1 MARPLLIIIVISLG
15 VLIVQTTAIPFI
27 AVGTIV
33 PDLVVLWIVYL
44 GITRGQVTA
53 STAGFLLG
61 LALDIL
67 AGEDG
72 MLGLSSLTKAVAG
85 FLAGYTFSENKTQ
98 QTLSSAQF
106 PLIVAVVSL
115 VHNLLYFI
123 IFLQGTDISWDNAI
137 VRHGI
142 PATVYTV
149 LVALIPMFIIAR
161 RNRS

>member
-1 MARPLLIIIVISLG
+1 MARSLILLIISIV
-15 VLIVQTTAIPFI
+15 VLLAQTTVIPFI

-33 PDLVVLWIVYL
+33 PDLVVIWIVYL
-44 GITRGQVTA
+44 GITRGQITA
-53 STAGFLLG
+53 STAGFFLG
-61 LALDIL
+61 FALDIL

-85 FLAGYTFSENKTQ
+85 FLAGFTFNENKTT

-106 PLIVAVVSL
+106 PVIVAVVSL
-115 VHNLLYFI
+115 VHNLLYFV

-142 PATVYTV
+142 PSTVYTV

-161 RNRS
+161 RNHS

>member
-1 MARPLLIIIVISLG
+1 MARPFLLLVISLA
-15 VLIVQTTAIPFI
+15 VLLVQTTAIPFV

-33 PDLVVLWIVYL
+33 PDLVLIWIVYL
-44 GITRGQVTA
+44 GIARGPVTA
-53 STAGFLLG
+53 STAGFFLG

-85 FLAGYTFSENKTQ
+85 FLAGYTFNKNKTA

-106 PLIVAVVSL
+106 PVIVAVVSL

-123 IFLQGTDISWDNAI
+123 IFLQGTDITWNDAI

-149 LVALIPMFIIAR
+149 LVALLPMFILAR
-161 RNRS
+161 RYRS